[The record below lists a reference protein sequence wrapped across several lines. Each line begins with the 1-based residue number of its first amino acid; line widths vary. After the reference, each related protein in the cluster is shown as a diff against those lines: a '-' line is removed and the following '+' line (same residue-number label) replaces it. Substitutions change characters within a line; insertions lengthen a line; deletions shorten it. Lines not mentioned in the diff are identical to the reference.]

1 MAASLS
7 AELARPLSEIRIGFL
22 VEALSDTYWQE
33 LVLAVD
39 GAARRRGVRLFVFIG
54 GTLDAPEIAAR
65 QANRGYQLPSLACV
79 DGLIVAPL
87 GSCAGPERLAQYFQR
102 YHPMPMSAL
111 SLVFDQVPSVCT
123 DNVQSMQDAVSHLIV
138 VHGVRRVAFLRGP
151 RLNAEAELRYRGYL
165 QALSQ
170 HGIALDPALVLQGDF
185 SDQSGMRVIRELDS
199 TAKPPFEALVAA
211 NDSMALGALSELSSR
226 GIRVPEQVLVFGF
239 DDVPEGRW
247 AKPSLSTLRQ
257 PLPSLA
263 DAALSHVLD
272 QLAGRTPSPLTL
284 IAGEL
289 VPRESCGCRSLFDSL
304 GKTPAGRPSRL
315 VPPESPN
322 TQRQLIEVA
331 LVELELHDLQPGGSE
346 QLPQSWR
353 SELATS
359 FAQEVNG
366 GEPRGLG
373 RLGELL
379 VAAAGSGRELGD
391 WQRVVSALQRCV
403 PLERRAAVDPL
414 LYRYRVCV
422 GDAAERQQA
431 ARRIRSEAM
440 LQQTIAAGS
449 DVLGFFSLRA
459 MFDALSGHLP
469 RMGMRGCFVALY
481 EPSPLWPPHESRL
494 IFAYRDGAR
503 VPLPEQGVL
512 FPTRELAPSALLPK
526 DPRTWTVSTLFFGD
540 NPLGL
545 LLFELGPPQ
554 GQIYEWLREQI
565 SVALEGARLI
575 RRVDEEVAERE
586 RAERQRLAHELSL
599 AARIQASVLPQ
610 KLQAVGLEIS
620 ASMVPATEVGG
631 DCYDVLPFAGG
642 AWLSIGD
649 VAGHGLGPG
658 VVMMMLQSSV
668 AAVLRADPEISPA
681 AALEVVNA
689 VLFENLKQ
697 RLQQGEYATLMLLRY
712 ESSGRIRFAGA
723 HEEPLVYRARSG
735 RCELLPAPGLWV
747 GIKPSV
753 RGQMPESEVVLEPD
767 DVLLLYTDGA
777 VEARNANRQQYG
789 VQRLAS
795 ELEAV
800 HGAPVEQIR
809 DHLLLAVQGWMDK
822 QRDDITLVVAR
833 QVGA

>member
-1 MAASLS
+1 VG
-7 AELARPLSEIRIGFL
+7 PFSEIRIGLL
-22 VEALSDTYWQE
+22 VEALSDRFWQE

-39 GAARRRGVRLFVFIG
+39 GAARRRGVRLLVFIG

-65 QANRGYQLPSLACV
+65 QANRGYQLPSPACV

-102 YHPMPMSAL
+102 YHPLPMSAL
-111 SLVFDQVPSVCT
+111 SLVLDQVPSVCT

-138 VHGVRRVAFLRGP
+138 EHGVRRVAFVRGP

-165 QALSQ
+165 QALAQ

-185 SDQSGMRVIRELDS
+185 SDHSGTRVIRELPGGG
-199 TAKPPFEALVAA
+199 KPPFQALVAA
-211 NDSMALGALSELSSR
+211 NDSMAIGALSELSSR
-226 GIRVPEQVLVFGF
+226 GIRVPEQVLVVGF

-247 AKPSLSTLRQ
+247 GKPSLSTLRQ

-263 DAALSHVLD
+263 DAALAHVLD

-284 IAGEL
+284 IAGEF

-304 GKTPAGRPSRL
+304 GGAPTERLSRT
-315 VPPESPN
+315 VPPAAPSG
-322 TQRQLIEVA
+322 QRQPLDTGR
-331 LVELELHDLQPGGSE
+331 VESELRDLHPGGSE
-346 QLPQSWR
+346 QLPQNWR
-353 SELATS
+353 GELARS
-359 FAQEVNG
+359 FAREADA

-373 RLGELL
+373 RFGELL
-379 VAAAGSGRELGD
+379 GAAASSGRELGD
-391 WQRVVSALQRCV
+391 WQRVVSALQRGV
-403 PLERRAAVDPL
+403 PRERRPAVDLL
-414 LYRYRVCV
+414 LYPYRVYA

-431 ARRIRSEAM
+431 ALRIRSEAM
-440 LQQTIAAGS
+440 LHQTIAAGS
-449 DVLGFFSLRA
+449 DVLGFFSLPA
-459 MFDALSGHLP
+459 MFAALSGHLP
-469 RMGMRGCFVALY
+469 RLGMLGCFVALY
-481 EPSPLWPPHESRL
+481 EPSPLWPPHEARL
-494 IFAYRDGAR
+494 MFAYRDGAR
-503 VPLPEQGVL
+503 LPVPDSGVV
-512 FPTRELAPSALLPK
+512 FPTRQLAPPALLPEG
-526 DPRTWTVSTLFFGD
+526 PGTWTVSPLFFGD

-545 LLFELGPPQ
+545 LLFELGPHQ

-610 KLQAVGLEIS
+610 SIEAVGLEIS

-631 DCYDVLPFAGG
+631 DCYDVLAVPGG

-697 RLQQGEYATLMLLRY
+697 RLQQGEHATLMLLRY
-712 ESSGRIRFAGA
+712 QSSGQLRFAGA
-723 HEEPLVYRARSG
+723 HEEPLVYRARTG
-735 RCELLPAPGLWV
+735 RCELLPAPGVWV

-753 RGQMPESEVVLEPD
+753 SGQMPESELRLEAG

-777 VEARNANRQQYG
+777 VEARNGQRQQYG
-789 VQRLAS
+789 VQRLAH
-795 ELEAV
+795 ELETV
-800 HGAPVEQIR
+800 HAAPVEQIR
-809 DHLLLAVQGWMDK
+809 DHLLRAVQRWMDV

-833 QVGA
+833 QVGTP

>member
-1 MAASLS
+1 MTAPVAT
-7 AELARPLSEIRIGFL
+7 ELPRPPSEIRIGLL
-22 VEALSDTYWQE
+22 VEALSDRYWQE

-39 GAARRRGVRLFVFIG
+39 GAARRRGVRLFVFVG

-65 QANRGYQLPSLACV
+65 QANRGYQLPSPACV

-87 GSCAGPERLAQYFQR
+87 GSSAGPERLAQYFQR
-102 YHPMPMSAL
+102 YHPLPMSAL

-123 DNVQSMQDAVSHLIV
+123 DNVQSMRDAVSHLIA
-138 VHGVRRVAFLRGP
+138 VHGCRRVAFLRGP
-151 RLNAEAELRYRGYL
+151 RLNTEAELRYRGYL
-165 QALSQ
+165 HALEQ
-170 HGIALDPALVLQGDF
+170 HGIAFDPALVLQGDF
-185 SDQSGMRVIRELDS
+185 SDQSGTRVIRELDI
-199 TAKPPFEALVAA
+199 AGKPPFEALVAS
-211 NDSMALGALSELSSR
+211 NDSMALGALSELASR
-226 GIRVPEQVLVFGF
+226 GIRVPEQVLVIGF

-247 AKPSLSTLRQ
+247 GKPSLSTLRQ

-272 QLAGRTPSPLTL
+272 QLAGRTPSSLTL

-304 GKTPAGRPSRL
+304 GKASRGRPSR
-315 VPPESPN
+315 VAPPESSRAQQQS
-322 TQRQLIEVA
+322 TEIARL
-331 LVELELHDLQPGGSE
+331 ELELRDLYPGGSE
-346 QLPQSWR
+346 RLPPSWR
-353 SELATS
+353 SELAAS
-359 FAQEVNG
+359 FAWEVTG
-366 GEPRGLG
+366 GESHALG
-373 RLGELL
+373 CFAELL
-379 VAAAGSGRELGD
+379 ALAASSGRELGD
-391 WQRVVSALQRCV
+391 WQRVVSALQGWI
-403 PLERRAAVDPL
+403 PSERRAALDPL

-422 GDAAERQQA
+422 GNAAERQQA
-431 ARRIRSEAM
+431 ALRIRSEAM
-440 LQQTIAAGS
+440 LHQTIAAGS

-469 RMGMRGCFVALY
+469 NMGMRGCFVALY

-512 FPTRELAPSALLPK
+512 FPTRELAPAALLPK
-526 DPRTWTVSTLFFGD
+526 DPRTWTVSPLFFGD
-540 NPLGL
+540 TPLGL

-565 SVALEGARLI
+565 SIALEGARLI

-610 KLQAVGLEIS
+610 SLRAEGLEIA

-697 RLQQGEYATLMLLRY
+697 RLQQGEHATLMLLRY
-712 ESSGRIRFAGA
+712 ESSGSIRFAGA
-723 HEEPLVYRARSG
+723 HEEPIVYRARTG

-753 RGQMPESEVVLEPD
+753 RGQMPESELRLEPD

-777 VEARNANRQQYG
+777 VEARNGNRQQYG

-809 DHLLLAVQGWMDK
+809 DHLLRAVQSWMDR

>member
-1 MAASLS
+1 MGGSVS
-7 AELARPLSEIRIGFL
+7 TGLARPHSEIRIGLL
-22 VEALSDTYWQE
+22 VESLSDRFWQE

-39 GAARRRGVRLFVFIG
+39 GAARRRGLRLFVFIG

-65 QANRGYQLPSLACV
+65 QANRGYQLPSSASV

-102 YHPMPMSAL
+102 YHPLPMSAL

-123 DNVQSMQDAVSHLIV
+123 DNVQSMQDAVCHLIV
-138 VHGVRRVAFLRGP
+138 VHGVRRIAFLRGP
-151 RLNAEAELRYRGYL
+151 RLNAEAELRYRGYV

-185 SDQSGMRVIRELDS
+185 SDPSGRRAIRELDGI
-199 TAKPPFEALVAA
+199 AKLPFEALVAA
-211 NDSMALGALSELSSR
+211 NDSMALGALVELSSR
-226 GIRVPEQVLVFGF
+226 GIRVPEQVLVVGF
-239 DDVPEGRW
+239 DDVPQGRW
-247 AKPSLSTLRQ
+247 GKPSLSTVRQ

-263 DAALSHVLD
+263 DAALSHLLD
-272 QLAGRTPSPLTL
+272 QLAGRSPSSLSL
-284 IAGEL
+284 IAGEF
-289 VPRESCGCRSLFDSL
+289 VPRESCGCRALFDSL
-304 GKTPAGRPSRL
+304 GKTPGGEPSGP
-315 VPPESPN
+315 VSSESPSA
-322 TQRQLIEVA
+322 QREPIDRA
-331 LVELELHDLQPGGSE
+331 ELELALRDLQPGGSE
-346 QLPQSWR
+346 QLPQNWR
-353 SELATS
+353 SELGTR
-359 FAQEVNG
+359 FVLELEEGQ
-366 GEPRGLG
+366 PRLG
-373 RLGELL
+373 YFGELL
-379 VAAAGSGRELGD
+379 AAAAGSGRELGD
-391 WQRVVSALQRCV
+391 WQRVVSALHGAV
-403 PLERRAAVDPL
+403 PPERRAALDPL

-431 ARRIRSEAM
+431 ALRIRSEGM
-440 LQQTIAAGS
+440 LLQTIAAGS
-449 DVLGFFSLRA
+449 DVLGFFSLPA

-469 RMGMRGCFVALY
+469 SMGMRGCLVALY
-481 EPSPLWPPHESRL
+481 EPGPLWPPLESRL
-494 IFAYRDGAR
+494 IFAYREGAR
-503 VPLPEQGVL
+503 VPLPAQGVL
-512 FPTRELAPSALLPK
+512 FPTRELAPPAWLPT
-526 DPRTWTVSTLFFGD
+526 DAGTWTVSPLFFGD

-545 LLFELGPPQ
+545 LLFEFGVPQ

-610 KLQAVGLEIS
+610 SIEAVGLEI
-620 ASMVPATEVGG
+620 AARMVPATEVGG

-668 AAVLRADPEISPA
+668 AAVLRADPDIAPA
-681 AALEVVNA
+681 AALEVINA

-697 RLQQGEYATLMLLRY
+697 RLQQSEHATLMLLRY
-712 ESSGRIRFAGA
+712 ESSGRLRFAGA
-723 HEEPLVYRARSG
+723 HEEPIVYRARTG
-735 RCELLPAPGLWV
+735 RSELLPAPGLWV

-753 RGQMPESEVVLEPD
+753 RGQMPESEVQLDPG

-777 VEARNANRQQYG
+777 VEARNAERQQYG
-789 VQRLAS
+789 VQRLAQ

-809 DHLLLAVQGWMDK
+809 DHLLAAVQAWMDR

-833 QVGA
+833 QKGA